1 MQPGAALFD
10 CRDSLIDDSKG
21 LILCRANPLPDFRQE
36 SSVFRRGGLRPFHGA
51 LRGHRLLPHPLRH
64 AASPPTSIHTGRC
77 AACGGFHPFVTG
89 SPTPSC
95 WWYYSRGG
103 AQAHAEEAPPT
114 VGSPC
119 GFWGKVY
126 CARTEP
132 RVAGCFHTHRR
143 TPPGGMWE
151 NGPGGGLR
159 FRTQWVQSLVCA
171 TRKESDAHPTN
182 GGFV

>member
-126 CARTEP
+126 CANRTTCGSLKLEELGDGSSDWLTSGIREQP
-132 RVAGCFHTHRR
+132 R
-143 TPPGGMWE
+143 PPSP
-151 NGPGGGLR
+151 NAARLR
-159 FRTQWVQSLVCA
+159 LKV
-171 TRKESDAHPTN
+171 
-182 GGFV
+182 